1 MDDPSSLLPRAR
13 HVLELAKA
21 DPRAAE
27 RALDELSLAD
37 QVAVVCEAPL
47 AWRARVLALTPRPE
61 EVIPRLP
68 EAELCFTVKAVGLD
82 DASWMLEHASANQI
96 LACLDLDGWSGLEI
110 DRPAL
115 ERWMSVLSEAGEEP
129 LLRAA
134 HNLDPELLVLY
145 LRDRVEVALK
155 PGKDEAEDWEP
166 PDGAQSIDGQFYIAA
181 KRPGDDLA
189 PLLRMLDTLFRNDYW
204 LYFRLLQGAMWELD
218 SELEEWA
225 LRWRTGR
232 LEELGFPA
240 WDEAMRIYGF
250 IRPEKRGELA
260 ADSRPLEVLA
270 WSLPVWVPELPA
282 ALDSRHAVFRSVA
295 ELDPEERKAFLYAFI
310 AIANKVAVA
319 DRMPLGDAET
329 LPASMEK
336 TAAIASRGLEY
347 IATDNGIGMADA
359 LQRVTLER
367 LFRVGASLEAESQK

>member
-1 MDDPSSLLPRAR
+1 M
-13 HVLELAKA
+13 
-21 DPRAAE
+21 
-27 RALDELSLAD
+27 
-37 QVAVVCEAPL
+37 
-47 AWRARVLALTPRPE
+47 
-61 EVIPRLP
+61 
-68 EAELCFTVKAVGLD
+68 GLD
-82 DASWMLEHASANQI
+82 DASWMLEHATANQI

-145 LRDRVEVALK
+145 LRDRVDVALK
-155 PGKDEAEDWEP
+155 PGKDQAEDWEP
-166 PDGAQSIDGQFYIAA
+166 PAGAQSIDGQFYIAA

-189 PLLRMLDTLFRNDYW
+189 ALLRMLDTLFRKDYW
-204 LYFRLLQGAMWELD
+204 LYYRLLQGAVWELE

-260 ADSRPLEVLA
+260 AAARPLEVVA
-270 WSLPVWVPELPA
+270 W
-282 ALDSRHAVFRSVA
+282 
-295 ELDPEERKAFLYAFI
+295 
-310 AIANKVAVA
+310 
-319 DRMPLGDAET
+319 
-329 LPASMEK
+329 
-336 TAAIASRGLEY
+336 
-347 IATDNGIGMADA
+347 
-359 LQRVTLER
+359 
-367 LFRVGASLEAESQK
+367 